1 MFKIFQFLIASALIH
16 AALVAGVAWALSAT
30 GREKVIATLDLSSV
44 ELSFAEDEREAPPTV
59 AMSSGAATPPPQ
71 RLADKVPQLE
81 KPVETQEPI
90 LWEGE
95 GALPPLPEKPLEEPP
110 MEKLESVVSP
120 QEATPSPP
128 QELAANEDSRRH
140 STLNTQHSSLASAS
154 APRQARVDAPPRP
167 QRAIRPDYPRG
178 ARQRGEQGDVV
189 LEIAVAADGSVAS
202 VSVAT
207 SSGFADLDAA
217 ALKAVRSARF
227 SPAKSGDQAVAS
239 TARLTLA
246 FKLK

>member
-1 MFKIFQFLIASALIH
+1 MLKIFQFLIASALIH
-16 AALVAGVAWALSAT
+16 AAVVAGVAWALSAT

-44 ELSFAEDEREAPPTV
+44 ELSFAEDEREAPPTL

-128 QELAANEDSRRH
+128 QEAAANEDSRRH
-140 STLNTQHSSLASAS
+140 STLNTQHSSLAA
-154 APRQARVDAPPRP
+154 APRQAHVDAPPRP
-167 QRAIRPDYPRG
+167 QRVIRPDYPRA

-189 LEIAVAADGSVAS
+189 LEIDVAADGSVAS
-202 VSVAT
+202 VAVAP

-217 ALKAVRSARF
+217 ALKAVKSARF
-227 SPAKSGDQAVAS
+227 SPAKSGDRAVAS
-239 TARLTLA
+239 HARLTLS